1 MVVIVLQQF
10 DEWEIRKK
18 GKKTHL
24 SWRAAGPMCACDV
37 CEGGCNGVAGVPA
50 KGGVVAGSRWRWL

>member
-24 SWRAAGPMCACDV
+24 SWTVAEPMCACDA
-37 CEGGCNGVAGVPA
+37 CEGGCKAT
-50 KGGVVAGSRWRWL
+50 GGCVEVEAM